1 MDFQLADNFFNFN
14 DYNILILGGNSGF
27 GLEILKSFSNYKNE
41 IIIVGR
47 DQKKIDKAK
56 NEVKKINSKRN
67 IFSIKSNLKNEND
80 VKKLFGKIKKNKF
93 NKIDIVINCIGINK
107 RNPIE
112 KLKFEDWKDVININ
126 LNLAFLISKYSL
138 DFLKKSKNGRLINFT
153 SIFSSVS
160 FEGRTPY
167 ASSKGGLLLLTKTLA
182 LEWAKHKITVNSI
195 SPGPFL
201 TELNLPV
208 LKDKKNYREF
218 CKKIPIGR
226 FGNPEEII
234 TSVLFLSSAKSS
246 YVTGSNILVDGG
258 WTSKW

>member
-1 MDFQLADNFFNFN
+1 M
-14 DYNILILGGNSGF
+14 
-27 GLEILKSFSNYKNE
+27 
-41 IIIVGR
+41 
-47 DQKKIDKAK
+47 
-56 NEVKKINSKRN
+56 
-67 IFSIKSNLKNEND
+67 
-80 VKKLFGKIKKNKF
+80 
-93 NKIDIVINCIGINK
+93 
-107 RNPIE
+107 
-112 KLKFEDWKDVININ
+112 
-126 LNLAFLISKYSL
+126 NLAFLISKYSL

-258 WTSKW
+258 WTSK